1 MREEVKETLRNKPLN
16 YLLFWRGYLRSLKD
30 IGLEEGKNIQY
41 LFGKGDYELYEVV
54 K

>member
-1 MREEVKETLRNKPLN
+1 MRENVRETLKNEPLS

-30 IGLEEGKNIQY
+30 IGLEEGRDIRH